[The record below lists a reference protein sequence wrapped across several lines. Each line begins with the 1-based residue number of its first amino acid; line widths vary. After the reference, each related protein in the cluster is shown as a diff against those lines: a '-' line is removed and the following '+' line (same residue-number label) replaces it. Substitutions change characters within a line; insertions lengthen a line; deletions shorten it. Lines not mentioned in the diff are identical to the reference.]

1 MGSGN
6 AMTQRHKYW
15 IVAALVVTTVRLL
28 SRSTFVIASESALI
42 IPMVCSA
49 VLCILIL
56 VQLWNRG
63 GCSAIILYFLIE
75 TTFVMIYW
83 LLLIFVMDTS
93 QLCY

>member
-1 MGSGN
+1 
-6 AMTQRHKYW
+6 MTQRHKHW
-15 IVAALVVTTVRLL
+15 IVGALVVTTIRLL
-28 SRSTFVIASESALI
+28 SRSIFVIASESAII

-49 VLCILIL
+49 VLCIPLL

-75 TTFVMIYW
+75 TTFVMVYW
-83 LLLIFVMDTS
+83 LLLLFVMDTN